1 MESEEQQQEIKQN
14 RIDTYLFVDDEPPK
28 RNVQDTIPKKTKKK
42 NNIVNNISQLPK
54 TYFCFF

>member
-28 RNVQDTIPKKTKKK
+28 RNVQDTIPKKQKRK
-42 NNIVNNISQLPK
+42 II
-54 TYFCFF
+54 